1 VHVQVSSLL
10 RNELNLLKNGNTLDA
25 VNVLASQIYKLQVEE
40 AGDLLSSRFGCVP
53 IPNSMFQSE
62 PNVMQTAP
70 SVMRISVGMSHS
82 SFTL

>member
-40 AGDLLSSRFGCVP
+40 AGELLSSGFGCVNP
-53 IPNSMFQSE
+53 PNSMFQSE
-62 PNVMQTAP
+62 PD
-70 SVMRISVGMSHS
+70 VMRISVSMSHS